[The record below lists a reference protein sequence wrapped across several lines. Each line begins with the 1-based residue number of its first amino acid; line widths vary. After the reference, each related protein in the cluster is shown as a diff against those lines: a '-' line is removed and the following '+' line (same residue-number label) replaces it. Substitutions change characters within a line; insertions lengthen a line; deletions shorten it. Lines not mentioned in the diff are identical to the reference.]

1 MKKFCGK
8 CGAPLDQ
15 QTGEC
20 PVCCEKRKRRR
31 KASYIIILGVIAI
44 AFIVVFKNN
53 KKNTKTDMEIK
64 TDLEKAM
71 LQMEED
77 RGTEEKQ
84 TEIEKNETEDTNEEE
99 PIIDE
104 DGKVEIHD
112 LDSMTVTGVLYE
124 EVYAGD
130 TFYILKLDNPV
141 DAILYN
147 EFQGYNGEEQII
159 TDIQLHFQKE
169 KEAESFVGKKIT
181 VQGSVMFGHTQ
192 YHLTTILLT
201 DIKQTETIEDSFMQ
215 EDTGNIKEET
225 EYENVSL
232 AQVIEYEASSE
243 LSEYNMTHSAERI
256 MDGSLATAWVE
267 GQDGQGTGETI
278 KVTFD
283 DAYVM
288 SGIKIYAGY
297 QKSDELYEKNSRPKQ
312 ITLIFSDGATET
324 IELQDMAGAQQIDL
338 KNSVITESVTIRID
352 SVYPGTIFEDTA
364 ISEVYF
370 Y

>member
-1 MKKFCGK
+1 MR
-8 CGAPLDQ
+8 L
-15 QTGEC
+15 
-20 PVCCEKRKRRR
+20 
-31 KASYIIILGVIAI
+31 S
-44 AFIVVFKNN
+44 IVLVTCMESMIPRCKNN
-53 KKNTKTDMEIK
+53 RLKTDMEIK

-124 EVYAGD
+124 EVYEGD

-141 DAILYN
+141 DALLYN

-169 KEAESFVGKKIT
+169 KEAKSFVGKKIT

-215 EDTGNIKEET
+215 EDTGDIKEET

-288 SGIKIYAGY
+288 NGIKIYAGY

>member
-1 MKKFCGK
+1 MENAEHPLINRQGSALFVVKKEREG
-8 CGAPLDQ
+8 
-15 QTGEC
+15 
-20 PVCCEKRKRRR
+20 R
-31 KASYIIILGVIAI
+31 KALYIIILGVIAI

-71 LQMEED
+71 LQMEEI
-77 RGTEEKQ
+77 GEQKKNKQKLKKTKQKISNEEK
-84 TEIEKNETEDTNEEE
+84 

-124 EVYAGD
+124 EVYEGD

-141 DAILYN
+141 DALLYN

-297 QKSDELYEKNSRPKQ
+297 QKSDELYEKIPDQNKLR
-312 ITLIFSDGATET
+312 
-324 IELQDMAGAQQIDL
+324 
-338 KNSVITESVTIRID
+338 
-352 SVYPGTIFEDTA
+352 
-364 ISEVYF
+364 
-370 Y
+370 